1 MLFQS
6 TLRLHP
12 LSTGIRYPFMGKE
25 EKIEELLSRCVRC
38 GRCRSV
44 CPTFDL
50 IHREWAVARGRVA
63 LVEALGEKRL
73 PPSTRLEDHLST
85 CLLCMACEEI
95 CTNETPVVEIVERA
109 RAELA
114 EKSGF
119 PLYKRLLR
127 RVLEDTPLAHR
138 LVNLGIL
145 TRPLWGKKVKDYRGI
160 ALKIPILK
168 ELGLVP
174 PLEKPFSKREPQETG
189 TGTRG
194 TVALFLG
201 CLLDYVYPSIAQ
213 ATVDILVKL
222 GYRVVIPENQGC
234 CGYPHMA
241 MGDRKGAERL
251 KEKNIQTLETSG
263 ASLIVTACAT
273 CTAHLKNTY
282 HIPIPVM
289 DIVEVLL
296 EARAQ
301 AFRYKLTEKATYHQP
316 CHLGRGQGV
325 KEVIPFLKGL
335 LGEFWVNME
344 GHDRCCGFGGTMALA
359 YPQIS
364 SGIGKEKAHAIA
376 QTGCKVVLTDCPAC
390 ILQINRS
397 LARED
402 VKAQALHIVEA
413 VDFRPHSGKND
424 PKQFI

>member
-1 MLFQS
+1 
-6 TLRLHP
+6 
-12 LSTGIRYPFMGKE
+12 MGKG
-25 EKIEELLSRCVRC
+25 EKIEEFLSRCVKC

-63 LVEALGEKRL
+63 LVEALEEKRL
-73 PPSTRLEDHLST
+73 SPSSRLEDHLST

-114 EKSGF
+114 EVSGF
-119 PLYKRLLR
+119 PLYKRLLG
-127 RVLEDTPLAHR
+127 RVLEDTTLAHR
-138 LVNLGIL
+138 LVSLGIL
-145 TRPLWGKKVKDYRGI
+145 TRPLWGRKVKDYRGI

-168 ELGLVP
+168 EMGLVP
-174 PLEKPFSKREPQETG
+174 PLEKPFSKKVPQETG

-213 ATVDILVKL
+213 ATVDILANL
-222 GYRVVIPENQGC
+222 GYKVVIPEDQGC
-234 CGYPHMA
+234 CGHPHTA

-251 KEKNIQTLETSG
+251 KERNIRALESSG
-263 ASLIVTACAT
+263 APLIVTACAT
-273 CTAHLKNTY
+273 CTAHLKKAY
-282 HIPIPVM
+282 GLSIPVM

-296 EARAQ
+296 EAGPQ
-301 AFRYKLTEKATYHQP
+301 VFRYKPAEKATYHQP

-325 KEVIPFLKGL
+325 KVVPFLKSL
-335 LGEFWVNME
+335 LGELLVDME
-344 GHDRCCGFGGTMALA
+344 GYDRCCGFGGTMALA

-364 SGIGKEKAHAIA
+364 LGVGKEKAQAIA

-397 LARED
+397 LAREG
-402 VKAQALHIVEA
+402 VQAQALHIVET
-413 VDFRPHSGKND
+413 VDFQPGPGKNN
-424 PKQFI
+424 PRNSTKSTIGGGHGLHLL